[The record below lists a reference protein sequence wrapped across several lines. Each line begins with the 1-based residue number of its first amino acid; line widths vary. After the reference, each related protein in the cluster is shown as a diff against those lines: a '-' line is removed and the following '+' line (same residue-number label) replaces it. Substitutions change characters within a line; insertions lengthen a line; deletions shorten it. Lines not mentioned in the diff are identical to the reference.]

1 MGEHS
6 EVYVAFDTAKL
17 KHAVAIAEGVR
28 GGEIRFVGEIENRP
42 ATIERLI
49 KKLARRY
56 KKLQVCFEAGPTGYG
71 LYRQMQALG
80 HGCLV
85 VAPALIPRRSGER
98 VKTNRRD
105 ALTLARLFRAGEL
118 SGVWVPDEVHEAVR
132 DLVRGRMT
140 AAEDVRRKRQQLLSF
155 LLRHGRIFTG
165 GDRPDPGR
173 QPASPSGPG
182 RGGLE
187 LPPSGSRQR
196 DPASSPRSATKDRPR
211 HRLEGTSPIV
221 RPLSTAQ
228 RCRQETT
235 RHHRRDRPRDGC
247 IPVGD
252 RPPDHASY
260 GHLSGL
266 HTLLRSVGDG
276 ATEGNSRR

>member
-17 KHAVAIAEGVR
+17 KHAVAVAEGGR
-28 GGEIRFVGEIENRP
+28 AGEVRFVGEIENRP
-42 ATIERLI
+42 APIERLI

-80 HGCLV
+80 HECLV

-132 DLVRGRMT
+132 DLVRGRTT
-140 AAEDVRRKRQQLLSF
+140 AAEDARRKRQQLLSF
-155 LLRHGRIFTG
+155 LLRHGRIFSGGSHWTG
-165 GDRPDPGR
+165 AHRRWLAEQSFDH
-173 QPASPSGPG
+173 PAQQIVFQDAVAAI
-182 RGGLE
+182 E
-187 LPPSGSRQR
+187 
-196 DPASSPRSATKDRPR
+196 DAVER
-211 HRLEGTSPIV
+211 HRRLE
-221 RPLSTAQ
+221 
-228 RCRQETT
+228 E
-235 RHHRRDRPRDGC
+235 
-247 IPVGD
+247 
-252 RPPDHASY
+252 
-260 GHLSGL
+260 
-266 HTLLRSVGDG
+266 
-276 ATEGNSRR
+276 